1 MDRTQL
7 LSRVS
12 SASSLNQISS
22 VMAGIREWLVEH
34 PDDEDMR
41 DAFQG
46 LARLERE
53 HWIYTRA

>member
-1 MDRTQL
+1 MDRTEL
-7 LSRVS
+7 LSRIS

-22 VMAGIREWLVEH
+22 VMAGIREWLAEH
-34 PDDEDMR
+34 PDDDEMR